1 LARELLLLPSIQ
13 RRWLTLSSTT
23 AGKTVNLKIRSS
35 DNTTIGAW
43 FIFSDPFYQQLPYP
57 PPPNGDFTFPQKVHI
72 PSASKQNPTILFLHG
87 NTGTRAHPLR
97 TVLYTAFTARLKAN
111 VLAIDYRGFGDSE
124 GYPSVHGVSKDAR
137 AGWDFLMSKGAKP
150 EDVLIVGHSLG
161 TAIAGLL
168 SAELGREGVHPR
180 GTVLMSVRFFNSVLT
195 PFCPIHIRLSLE
207 YWSCA
212 SHFLV
217 YVNLSISTTSLDV
230 CRFSSHFL

>member
-1 LARELLLLPSIQ
+1 MADSFFH
-13 RRWLTLSSTT
+13 T

-57 PPPNGDFTFPQKVHI
+57 PPPNGDFTFPRKEHI

-97 TVLYTAFTARLKAN
+97 TILYTAFTARLKAN

-180 GTVLMSVRFFNSVLT
+180 GTVLMSVRFLIFS
-195 PFCPIHIRLSLE
+195 PCPGSICVCS
-207 YWSCA
+207 YVKCWSCA
-212 SHFLV
+212 SLFLV
-217 YVNLSISTTSLDV
+217 YVSLSTSITFLGV
-230 CRFSSHFL
+230 YRFSSHFL